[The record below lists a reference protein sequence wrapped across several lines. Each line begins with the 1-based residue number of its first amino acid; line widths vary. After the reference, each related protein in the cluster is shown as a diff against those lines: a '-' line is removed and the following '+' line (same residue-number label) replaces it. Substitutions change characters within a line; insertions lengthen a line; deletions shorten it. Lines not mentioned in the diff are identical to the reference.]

1 MNDETNDVSNN
12 ARTSTQLVLPSLGIE
27 RSPPTAAARLA
38 TAMLEG
44 RCFDALVHL
53 RCPGCD
59 WRRTLRLPRARTR
72 RIESLLPRVPVR
84 HWVFSLGESAQPR
97 LAAHPRI
104 RTRVARACVAAV
116 FAWLR
121 RAATRVP
128 IEGPVRCGAVSAIHR
143 VGATLEANVHVH
155 ALVLDGV
162 YTPEPNGHDDHDGS
176 LVFHPVPAPRRRD
189 LRRTLAE
196 LRHTIDSILATVPPP
211 GGVTTRV
218 PTRVVHR
225 VETGPLVH
233 PVPAALIH
241 EDDGQRATTLAGP
254 DPREDPVTE
263 GSTVPSNPG
272 DALIQRS
279 GELDVRAGPPIPG
292 NDQAVR
298 DRLCRYVARIP
309 FDPRALSSNTE
320 GRLRYRLHHPFS
332 DGTTHVELS
341 PRALAE
347 RLESLASG
355 DWRPPIGFHGV
366 IAPAAA
372 TRSRQLSLIDAP
384 RCVRTRVSP
393 TPFRCARCREP
404 LDIVGVESVE
414 RAA

>member
-1 MNDETNDVSNN
+1 MTDDTTD
-12 ARTSTQLVLPSLGIE
+12 TTTDTTTQLVLPSLGIE
-27 RSPPTAAARLA
+27 HSPPTAASQLA

-53 RCPGCD
+53 RCPGCG
-59 WRRTLRLPRARTR
+59 WRHTLRLPRARTR

-97 LAAHPRI
+97 LTAHAHI

-143 VGATLEANVHVH
+143 VGATLEPNVHVH

-162 YTPEPNGHDDHDGS
+162 YTLEPNAHGGHDDS

-196 LRHTIDSILATVPPP
+196 LRHTIDSILAKVPPGP
-211 GGVTTRV
+211 ITTRV
-218 PTRVVHR
+218 PTRIVHR
-225 VETGPLVH
+225 VETGPPVH
-233 PVPAALIH
+233 PVPAAL
-241 EDDGQRATTLAGP
+241 ATTPTGP
-254 DPREDPVTE
+254 AHREDPVTR
-263 GSTVPSNPG
+263 GPIVPAASD

-279 GELDVRAGPPIPG
+279 GELDVRAGPPISG
-292 NDQAVR
+292 NDRAVR
-298 DRLCRYVARIP
+298 DRLCRYVARVP

-341 PRALAE
+341 PQALAE
-347 RLESLASG
+347 RLEALASG

-372 TRSRQLSLIDAP
+372 TRNRQLSLIDAP
-384 RCVRTRVSP
+384 RCPRTREP
-393 TPFRCARCREP
+393 TTPLRCARCRGP

>member
-1 MNDETNDVSNN
+1 MGHGESWTLASP
-12 ARTSTQLVLPSLGIE
+12 RIRYSTPSAWASLLVVVMTDDAQSAQLTLPSLPIE
-27 RSPPTAAARLA
+27 RSPSNMTSRLVAA
-38 TAMLEG
+38 MKEG
-44 RCFDALVHL
+44 RHFDALVHL
-53 RCPGCD
+53 RCPGCA
-59 WRRTLRLPRARTR
+59 WRQTLRLPRARTR

-97 LAAHPRI
+97 LAAHPRA

-121 RAATRVP
+121 RAAARGGV
-128 IEGPVRCGAVSAIHR
+128 EGSVRCGAVSAVHR

-162 YTPEPNGHDDHDGS
+162 YTGDPGQTP
-176 LVFHPVPAPRRRD
+176 VFHPMPAPRRRD

-196 LRHTIDSILATVPPP
+196 LRRAIDSILARVPRPSAPP
-211 GGVTTRV
+211 ARV

-225 VETGPLVH
+225 VETGPRVH
-233 PVPAALIH
+233 PVAPL
-241 EDDGQRATTLAGP
+241 DVRDG
-254 DPREDPVTE
+254 
-263 GSTVPSNPG
+263 
-272 DALIQRS
+272 LIQRD
-279 GELDVRAGPPIPG
+279 GPLDVRAGPPVAG
-292 NDQAVR
+292 DDREVR
-298 DRLCRYVARIP
+298 DRLCRYVARVP
-309 FDPRALSSNTE
+309 FDPQALGVGVE

-347 RLESLASG
+347 RLESLAAG

-372 TRSRQLSLIDAP
+372 TRSRQLSLIDEPRRSRTAP
-384 RCVRTRVSP
+384 SLSLRCP
-393 TPFRCARCREP
+393 HCRGP
-404 LDIVGVESVE
+404 LDIVGVESME